1 VAGDGEKI
9 TVVTSSRKNVGAT
22 GCGKD
27 ARWKSPKTDFPTS
40 FGNPAKSAG
49 SPLSQSPDD
58 YGRVTNAE
66 HFIGYEKGTLL
77 MS

>member
-1 VAGDGEKI
+1 LAGDGEKI

-22 GCGKD
+22 GCGKG

-58 YGRVTNAE
+58 YWRVTNAE